1 MLLCSLLL
9 LLPVTAHA
17 AAETPDPMIG
27 SGLRMLVGLL
37 VVLGLMLLL
46 YALSKRGLRWLPG
59 NREGKIRIRET
70 RPLGAKKALCLVEVQ
85 GRELLLGVSS
95 EGINLLCEL
104 EPQQGQSF
112 EQTLQ
117 SQNQEGLK

>member
-17 AAETPDPMIG
+17 AADAPDPMIG
-27 SGLRMLVGLL
+27 SGLRMLAGLL
-37 VVLGLMLLL
+37 LVLGLMLLL

-59 NREGKIRIRET
+59 SREGKILIRET
-70 RPLGAKKALCLVEVQ
+70 RPLGGKKALCLVEVK
-85 GRELLLGVSS
+85 GRELLIGVSS

-104 EPQQGQSF
+104 DSQQGQSF
-112 EQTLQ
+112 EKTLQ
-117 SQNQEGLK
+117 SQSQESLK